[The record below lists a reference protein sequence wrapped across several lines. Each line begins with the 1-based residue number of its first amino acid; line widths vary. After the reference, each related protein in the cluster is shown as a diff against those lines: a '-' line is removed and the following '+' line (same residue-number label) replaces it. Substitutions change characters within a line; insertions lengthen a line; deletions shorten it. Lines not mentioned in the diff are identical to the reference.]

1 MKIKKETVIM
11 KNALARAQHD
21 LNLGEKRIISIAISK
36 INPKTNKINYNTT
49 SARTITIETSDYQ
62 KTAKLSNEK
71 NAYPEMKRSAKEL
84 INKKLKIKTRT
95 MTGHQTEIIN
105 WISTLKYET
114 GQGYLK
120 ISFTPEIMPYLVAIK
135 DRFTRYELKK
145 TEGIRSIYS
154 WRMLE
159 FLTSWSKDK
168 TGKRE
173 ISITEFG
180 EMMGQ
185 PENYKTG
192 DTIARIIKP
201 AIKELEKKGW
211 KITHERR
218 KTNGKYTHITFL
230 WCEP

>member
-1 MKIKKETVIM
+1 MKTKKETVIM

-36 INPKTNKINYNTT
+36 INAKANKIDYNTT
-49 SARTITIETSDYQ
+49 NARTITIETSDYQ

-168 TGKRE
+168 NGKRE

-180 EMMGQ
+180 EMIGQ

-211 KITHERR
+211 RITHERR
-218 KTNGKYTHITFL
+218 KTNGIFTHITFT
-230 WCEP
+230 WYEP